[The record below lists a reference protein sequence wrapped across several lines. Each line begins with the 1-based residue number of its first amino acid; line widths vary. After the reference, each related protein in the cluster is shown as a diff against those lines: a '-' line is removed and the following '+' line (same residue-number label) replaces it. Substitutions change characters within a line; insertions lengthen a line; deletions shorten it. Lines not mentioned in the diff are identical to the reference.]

1 MKVLSIILTCALLG
15 VMGWLVIDSQS
26 KAKGAQNQL
35 DLLRR
40 QQSAKSGNPADAQL
54 AEAESQLLAE
64 QAKRNAAGNAAP
76 APAPLSPS
84 LPARTVPSPTVT
96 PSPAASG
103 GTPALN
109 AAIAAANAAPLPQ
122 TPRQRMIAGAPA
134 LAEVKQFAKEYGFVE
149 ITAGSGAK
157 IEKGMGFAIR
167 RGNAIIAR
175 IKVTDV
181 EASSAVADVDSKSL
195 TPGVT
200 IEPGD
205 QVIQDLPPES

>member
-15 VMGWLVIDSQS
+15 VMGWLVFDSKS

-40 QQSAKSGNPADAQL
+40 QQTAKSGNPADTQM
-54 AEAESQLLAE
+54 AELESQLLAD
-64 QAKRNAAGNAAP
+64 QAKRNALGNAP
-76 APAPLSPS
+76 PAPL
-84 LPARTVPSPTVT
+84 PARAIPSPVAP
-96 PSPAASG
+96 PSPGPSG
-103 GTPALN
+103 NTPALN

-134 LAEVKQFAKEYGFVE
+134 LAEVKQFAKDYGFVE
-149 ITAGSGAK
+149 ITAGSGSR
-157 IEKGMGFAIR
+157 IEIGMGFAIR

-181 EASSAVADVDSKSL
+181 EASSAVADVDSRSL
-195 TPGVT
+195 PPGVI
-200 IEPGD
+200 IETGD